1 MDTADLFETSL
12 EESVDVE
19 EEEFTPAEV
28 LSKLEVQN
36 ALKHENYFSKTRKTF
51 QIVMDTNI
59 YLFYHLKIMPAWC
72 KVEVEMP
79 SKDGWSGSV

>member
-36 ALKHENYFSKTRKTF
+36 ARKHEKLMRIIFPKRKKSSK
-51 QIVMDTNI
+51 
-59 YLFYHLKIMPAWC
+59 
-72 KVEVEMP
+72 
-79 SKDGWSGSV
+79 